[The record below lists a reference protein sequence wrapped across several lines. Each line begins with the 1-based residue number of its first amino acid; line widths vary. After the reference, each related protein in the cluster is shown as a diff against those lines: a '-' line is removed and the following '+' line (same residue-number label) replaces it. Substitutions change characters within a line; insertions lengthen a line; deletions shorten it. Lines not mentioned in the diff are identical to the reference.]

1 MIAHQAPA
9 YGLTVHFCKN
19 LCLEWGISERER
31 EREDK
36 ISYDRVAGNS
46 LFTYLNE
53 QSLHTKLPCTVPVAN
68 VYTGIRSSRSSKK
81 LAAW

>member
-31 EREDK
+31 EREREK
-36 ISYDRVAGNS
+36 
-46 LFTYLNE
+46 
-53 QSLHTKLPCTVPVAN
+53 TKLAMTGLPV
-68 VYTGIRSSRSSKK
+68 ILCSSI
-81 LAAW
+81 